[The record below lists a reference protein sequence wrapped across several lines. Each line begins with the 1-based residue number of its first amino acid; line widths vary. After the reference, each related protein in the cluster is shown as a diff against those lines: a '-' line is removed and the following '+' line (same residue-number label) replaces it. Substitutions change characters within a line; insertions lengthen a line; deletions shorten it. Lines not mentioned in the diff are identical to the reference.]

1 MPAPQAHVYEFGDF
15 RLDASKRLLLR
26 GAGEVV
32 PLTPKVFDTLLY
44 LIERGGAVVDK
55 DELMRVIWP
64 DTVVEEN
71 NLNQNISALRRAL
84 GESRGEHRYI
94 LTVPGRGYRF
104 VADVKA
110 RGEVS
115 ARVQTPSVS
124 SIRNL
129 AVLPFTPLVAEHRDA
144 ALELGM
150 ADALISK
157 LGGGEI
163 IARPVNSVRKYVEL
177 DQDPLAAGRELGV
190 ESVLEGSIQR
200 WGDYIRVTVR
210 LVNVSDGASLWTGT
224 FDEKFT
230 NIFAIQDAIAEK
242 VAGAL
247 APQLGHEKKKRLTK
261 RYTLNAEA
269 YELYVRGR
277 YHALKATPP
286 EIQKAIS
293 YFQQAIDLDRDY
305 ALAYVGLADAYR
317 SFPLNSDMPPNKFF
331 PRAKAAVQK
340 AIEIDDT
347 LAEAH
352 AVLGFTIFWYDWD
365 WGAAE
370 GQYRRALELDPNSAD
385 AHLAYAH
392 LLSNTGRHAE
402 ALAEAKRARELDP
415 LNLRTNAL
423 EGQFLNHAGRT
434 DEALARLQKTF
445 ELDPNYL
452 LAHLFAWS
460 VYIEK
465 GMYKEAVAEAR
476 RARELNDLSAQPG
489 AYLGYALAK
498 SGMRLPPAFPG
509 PAYQHDLGY
518 ALAKSGKRREALAEL
533 EGLLKLSTERYVPSY
548 LIALVYNGL
557 GERDEALAWL
567 ERGYEQRDPKMVFLM
582 VEPKWNNLHSEPR
595 FQDLLLRVG
604 LKP

>member
-1 MPAPQAHVYEFGDF
+1 
-15 RLDASKRLLLR
+15 
-26 GAGEVV
+26 
-32 PLTPKVFDTLLY
+32 
-44 LIERGGAVVDK
+44 
-55 DELMRVIWP
+55 
-64 DTVVEEN
+64 
-71 NLNQNISALRRAL
+71 
-84 GESRGEHRYI
+84 
-94 LTVPGRGYRF
+94 
-104 VADVKA
+104 
-110 RGEVS
+110 VS

-247 APQLGHEKKKRLTK
+247 APQ
-261 RYTLNAEA
+261 
-269 YELYVRGR
+269 
-277 YHALKATPP
+277 P

-317 SFPLNSDMPPNKFF
+317 SFPLNSDMPPNEFF

-402 ALAEAKRARELDP
+402 ALAEA
-415 LNLRTNAL
+415 
-423 EGQFLNHAGRT
+423 
-434 DEALARLQKTF
+434 
-445 ELDPNYL
+445 
-452 LAHLFAWS
+452 
-460 VYIEK
+460 
-465 GMYKEAVAEAR
+465 
-476 RARELNDLSAQPG
+476 
-489 AYLGYALAK
+489 
-498 SGMRLPPAFPG
+498 
-509 PAYQHDLGY
+509 
-518 ALAKSGKRREALAEL
+518 
-533 EGLLKLSTERYVPSY
+533 
-548 LIALVYNGL
+548 
-557 GERDEALAWL
+557 
-567 ERGYEQRDPKMVFLM
+567 
-582 VEPKWNNLHSEPR
+582 
-595 FQDLLLRVG
+595 
-604 LKP
+604 

>member
-1 MPAPQAHVYEFGDF
+1 MSVPPRDYEFGDF
-15 RLDASKRLLLR
+15 RLDAVKRQLLR
-26 GAGEVV
+26 RGGQTV
-32 PLTPKVFDTLLY
+32 PLTPRVFDTLLY
-44 LIERGGAVVDK
+44 LVRHPGKVLGK
-55 DELMRVIWP
+55 DELMRAVWP
-64 DTVVEEN
+64 DAVVEEN
-71 NLNQNISALRRAL
+71 NLNQNVSTLRRAL
-84 GESRGEHRYI
+84 GESRGENRYI
-94 LTVPGRGYRF
+94 VTVPGHGYRF
-104 VADVKA
+104 AADVKTGA
-110 RGEVS
+110 DMS
-115 ARVQTPSVS
+115 ARAQTSVS

-150 ADALISK
+150 ADALIGR
-157 LGGGEI
+157 LGGGGI
-163 IARPVNSVRKYVEL
+163 VVRPISSVRKYVEL

-200 WGDYIRVTVR
+200 WGDFIRVTVR
-210 LVNVSDGASLWTGT
+210 LINVSEGASLWAGT

-230 NIFAIQDAIAEK
+230 NTFAVQDAIAEK

-247 APQLGHEKKKRLTK
+247 APQLGHEEKKLLTK

-286 EIQKAIS
+286 EIQTAIS
-293 YFQQAIDLDRDY
+293 YFRQAIDLDPDY

-317 SFPLNSDMPPNKFF
+317 SFPLNSDMPPNEFF
-331 PRAKAAVQK
+331 PRAKAALQK
-340 AIEIDDT
+340 AVAIDDT

-392 LLSNTGRHAE
+392 LLSNTGRHTE

-415 LNLRTNAL
+415 LNLRSNAL

-434 DEALARLQKTF
+434 DEALARLRKTF

-460 VYIEK
+460 AYVEK
-465 GMYKEAVAEAR
+465 GMYVEAAAEAR

-498 SGMRLPPAFPG
+498 SGR
-509 PAYQHDLGY
+509 
-518 ALAKSGKRREALAEL
+518 RREALAEL
-533 EGLLKLSTERYVPSY
+533 EGLLELLAERYVPPY
-548 LIALVYNGL
+548 LVALVYHGL

-567 ERGYEQRDPKMVFLM
+567 ERGFEQRDPKMVFLL
-582 VEPKWNNLHSEPR
+582 VEPKWNNLRDDQR
-595 FQDLLLRVG
+595 FQDLLRRVG

>member
-1 MPAPQAHVYEFGDF
+1 MPAPQAHIYEFGDF

-26 GAGEVV
+26 GGGEVV

-44 LIERGGAVVDK
+44 LVERGGVVVDK
-55 DELMRVIWP
+55 DELMRGVWP

-71 NLNQNISALRRAL
+71 NLNQNISTLRRVL

-104 VADVKA
+104 VAEVKRRA
-110 RGEVS
+110 S
-115 ARVQTPSVS
+115 AGVQAETPSVS

-129 AVLPFTPLVAEHRDA
+129 AVLPFTPLVAENRDA

-150 ADALISK
+150 ADALIAG
-157 LGGGEI
+157 LGGGGI
-163 IARPVNSVRKYVEL
+163 VVRPVNSVRKYVEL
-177 DQDPLAAGRELGV
+177 DQDPLTAGRELGV

-200 WGDYIRVTVR
+200 WGDHLRVTVR
-210 LVNVSDGASLWTGT
+210 LVNVSDGASLWAGT

-230 NIFAIQDAIAEK
+230 NIFAVQDAIAEK

-247 APQLGHEKKKRLTK
+247 APQLGSEEKKRLTK
-261 RYTLNAEA
+261 RQTLNAEA

-286 EIQKAIS
+286 EIQTAIS
-293 YFQQAIDLDRDY
+293 YFQQAIALDPDY

-317 SFPLNSDMPPNKFF
+317 SFPLNSDMPPDEFF
-331 PRAKAAVQK
+331 PRAKAALQK
-340 AIEIDDT
+340 AVAIDDT

-370 GQYRRALELDPNSAD
+370 DQYRRALELDPNSAD

-392 LLSNTGRHAE
+392 LLSNTGRHTE
-402 ALAEAKRARELDP
+402 ALAEVKRARELDP

-465 GMYKEAVAEAR
+465 GMYVEAVAEAR

-498 SGMRLPPAFPG
+498 SGE
-509 PAYQHDLGY
+509 
-518 ALAKSGKRREALAEL
+518 RREALAEL
-533 EGLLKLSTERYVPSY
+533 EGLLELSTKRYVPPY

-557 GERDEALAWL
+557 GERDEALGWL
-567 ERGYEQRDPKMVFLM
+567 GRGFEQRDPKMVFLM
-582 VEPKWNNLHSEPR
+582 VEPKWNNLRDDQR
-595 FQDLLLRVG
+595 FKADRKSVVYG
-604 LKP
+604 

>member
-1 MPAPQAHVYEFGDF
+1 MGERQAQIYKFGDF
-15 RLDASKRLLLR
+15 RLDAAKRLLLKR
-26 GAGEVV
+26 GGEAV

-44 LIERGGAVVDK
+44 LIENRGSVLTK
-55 DELMRVIWP
+55 DELMKALWP
-64 DTVVEEN
+64 DTLVEEN
-71 NLNQNISALRRAL
+71 NLGQNISKLRGVL

-104 VADVKA
+104 VADVKT
-110 RGEVS
+110 S
-115 ARVQTPSVS
+115 ATRADAS
-124 SIRNL
+124 SDAAVNTL
-129 AVLPFTPLVAEHRDA
+129 AVLPFRPLVAETRDA
-144 ALELGM
+144 SLEMGM
-150 ADALISK
+150 ADTL
-157 LGGGEI
+157 
-163 IARPVNSVRKYVEL
+163 IARLSNIREVVVRPINSVRKYVEL

-190 ESVLEGSIQR
+190 ESVLDGSIQR

-210 LVNVSDGASLWTGT
+210 LVNVSDGASLWAGT

-230 NIFAIQDAIAEK
+230 NIFAVQDAIAEK

-247 APQLGHEKKKRLTK
+247 APQLGHEEKKLLTK

-286 EIQKAIS
+286 EIQTAIS
-293 YFQQAIDLDRDY
+293 YFRQAIDLDPDY

-317 SFPLNSDMPPNKFF
+317 SLPLNSDMPPNEFF
-331 PRAKAAVQK
+331 PRAKASLQK
-340 AIEIDDT
+340 AVAIDDT

-392 LLSNTGRHAE
+392 LLSNTGRHTE

-445 ELDPNYL
+445 ELDQNYL

-465 GMYKEAVAEAR
+465 GMYVEAVAEAR

-498 SGMRLPPAFPG
+498 SG
-509 PAYQHDLGY
+509 
-518 ALAKSGKRREALAEL
+518 KRREALAEL
-533 EGLLKLSTERYVPSY
+533 EGLLELLAERYVPPY
-548 LIALVYNGL
+548 LVALVYNGL
-557 GERDEALAWL
+557 GERDEALDWL
-567 ERGYEQRDPKMVFLM
+567 ERGYEQRDPKMVFLL
-582 VEPKWNNLHSEPR
+582 VEPKWSNLHSEPR
-595 FQDLLLRVG
+595 FQDLLRRVG

>member
-1 MPAPQAHVYEFGDF
+1 MPAPQAHIYEFGGF

-26 GAGEVV
+26 GGGEVV
-32 PLTPKVFDTLLY
+32 SLTPKVFDTLLY
-44 LIERGGAVVDK
+44 LVERGGVVVDK
-55 DELMRVIWP
+55 DELMRMVWP

-104 VADVKA
+104 VADVK
-110 RGEVS
+110 RRDGMS
-115 ARVQTPSVS
+115 ARAQTSVS

-129 AVLPFTPLVAEHRDA
+129 AVLPFTPLVAEYRDA

-150 ADALISK
+150 ADALIGR
-157 LGGGEI
+157 LGGCEI
-163 IARPVNSVRKYVEL
+163 IVRPINSVRKYVEM

-190 ESVLEGSIQR
+190 ECVLEGSIQR
-200 WGDYIRVTVR
+200 WGDHLRVTVR
-210 LVNVSDGASLWTGT
+210 LVNVSDGASLWAGT
-224 FDEKFT
+224 FDERFT
-230 NIFAIQDAIAEK
+230 NIFAVQDAIAEK

-247 APQLGHEKKKRLTK
+247 APQLGYEEKKRLTK
-261 RYTLNAEA
+261 RHTLNAEA

-286 EIQKAIS
+286 EIQTAIS
-293 YFQQAIDLDRDY
+293 YFRQAIALDPTY

-317 SFPLNSDMPPNKFF
+317 SFPLNSDMPPDEFF
-331 PRAKAAVQK
+331 PRAKAALQK
-340 AIEIDDT
+340 TVAIDDT

-370 GQYRRALELDPNSAD
+370 DQYRRALELDPNSAD

-392 LLSNTGRHAE
+392 LLSNTGRHTE
-402 ALAEAKRARELDP
+402 ALAEAKRARELYP

-434 DEALARLQKTF
+434 DEALARLRKTF
-445 ELDPNYL
+445 ELDLNYL

-460 VYIEK
+460 AYVEK
-465 GMYKEAVAEAR
+465 GMYGEAIAEAR

-498 SGMRLPPAFPG
+498 SGKRL
-509 PAYQHDLGY
+509 
-518 ALAKSGKRREALAEL
+518 EALAEL
-533 EGLLKLSTERYVPSY
+533 EGLLELSNERYVPPY
-548 LIALVYNGL
+548 LIALLYNGP
-557 GERDEALAWL
+557 GERDEALSWL
-567 ERGYEQRDPKMVFLM
+567 ERGCEQRDPKMVFLM
-582 VEPKWNNLHSEPR
+582 VEPKWNDFHSEPR
-595 FQDLLLRVG
+595 FQDLLRRVG
-604 LKP
+604 LKPQRD

>member
-1 MPAPQAHVYEFGDF
+1 MPAPPAHLYEFADF
-15 RLDASKRLLLR
+15 RLDAVKRQLLR
-26 GAGEVV
+26 CDGEPV
-32 PLTPKVFDTLLY
+32 PLTPRVFDTLLY
-44 LIERGGAVVDK
+44 LVQNPGKVLQK
-55 DELMRVIWP
+55 DELMRAVWP
-64 DTVVEEN
+64 DAVVEEN
-71 NLNQNISALRRAL
+71 NLNQSVSTLRRVL
-84 GESRGEHRYI
+84 GESRGENRYI
-94 LTVPGRGYRF
+94 VTVPGRGYRF
-104 VADVKA
+104 VADVKRRADAGA
-110 RGEVS
+110 R
-115 ARVQTPSVS
+115 AQTSVS
-124 SIRNL
+124 SIRTI

-150 ADALISK
+150 ADALIAK

-163 IARPVNSVRKYVEL
+163 IARPINSVRKYVGL

-200 WGDYIRVTVR
+200 WGDYIRIRVR
-210 LVNVSDGASLWTGT
+210 LVNVSDGASLWAGT
-224 FDEKFT
+224 FDKKFT
-230 NIFAIQDAIAEK
+230 NIFAVQDAIAEK

-247 APQLGHEKKKRLTK
+247 ALQLGSEEKKRLTK
-261 RYTLNAEA
+261 RHTLNAEA

-286 EIQKAIS
+286 EIQTAIS
-293 YFQQAIDLDRDY
+293 YFRQAIDLDPDY

-317 SFPLNSDMPPNKFF
+317 SFPLNSDMPPSEFF
-331 PRAKAAVQK
+331 PRAKEALQK

-352 AVLGFTIFWYDWD
+352 AVLGFTIFWYDWG

-370 GQYRRALELDPNSAD
+370 GQYKRALELDPNSAD

-392 LLSNTGRHAE
+392 LLSNTGRHTE

-434 DEALARLQKTF
+434 DEALARLRKTF

-460 VYIEK
+460 AYVEK
-465 GMYKEAVAEAR
+465 GMYAEAAAEAR

-498 SGMRLPPAFPG
+498 SG
-509 PAYQHDLGY
+509 
-518 ALAKSGKRREALAEL
+518 KRREALAEL
-533 EGLLKLSTERYVPSY
+533 EGLLELLAERYVPPY
-548 LIALVYNGL
+548 LVALVYNGL
-557 GERDEALAWL
+557 GERDEALTWL
-567 ERGYEQRDPKMVFLM
+567 ERGYEQRDPKMVFLL
-582 VEPKWNNLHSEPR
+582 VEPKWNNLRDDQR
-595 FQDLLLRVG
+595 FQDLLGRVG

>member
-1 MPAPQAHVYEFGDF
+1 VATRSTQVYEFGDF
-15 RLDASKRLLLR
+15 CLHGGKRLLLR
-26 GAGEVV
+26 RDGGPVS
-32 PLTPKVFDTLLY
+32 LTPKAFDTLTY
-44 LIERGGAVVDK
+44 LVEHAGSVLDK
-55 DELMRVIWP
+55 DELMRAVWP
-64 DTVVEEN
+64 DTAVEEN
-71 NLNQNISALRRAL
+71 NLNQNISILRRVL
-84 GESRGEHRYI
+84 GEQAGEHRYI
-94 LTVPGRGYRF
+94 ATVPSRGYCF

-110 RGEVS
+110 RADAG
-115 ARVQTPSVS
+115 ARAETPSVS

-150 ADALISK
+150 ADALIAR
-157 LGGGEI
+157 LGGGGI
-163 IARPVNSVRKYVEL
+163 VVRPVNSVRKYVEL

-200 WGDYIRVTVR
+200 WGDLLRVTVR
-210 LVNVSDGASLWTGT
+210 LVNVADGASLWAGT

-230 NIFAIQDAIAEK
+230 NIFAVQDAIAEK

-247 APQLGHEKKKRLTK
+247 APRLGYEEKKRLTK
-261 RYTLNAEA
+261 SYTRNAEA
-269 YELYVRGR
+269 YELYARGR

-286 EIQKAIS
+286 EIQTATS
-293 YFQQAIDLDRDY
+293 YFQQAIALDPNY

-317 SFPLNSDMPPNKFF
+317 SLPLNSDMPPNEFF
-331 PRAKAAVQK
+331 PRAKAALQK
-340 AIEIDDT
+340 AVEIDDT

-370 GQYRRALELDPNSAD
+370 DQFRRALELNPNSAD

-402 ALAEAKRARELDP
+402 SLAEAKRARELDP

-465 GMYKEAVAEAR
+465 GLYKKAVAEAR
-476 RARELNDLSAQPG
+476 RARELNDLSSQPS
-489 AYLGYALAK
+489 AYIGYALAK
-498 SGMRLPPAFPG
+498 SGRRLPPALPG

-533 EGLLKLSTERYVPSY
+533 EGLLKLSTERFVPPY
-548 LIALVYNGL
+548 LIALVYHGL

-567 ERGYEQRDPKMVFLM
+567 GRGYEQRDPKMVFLM
-582 VEPKWNNLHSEPR
+582 VEPKWNNLRPEPR
-595 FQDLLLRVG
+595 FQDLLRRLGLR
-604 LKP
+604 